1 MIPAFPVIDFP
12 GLPGTAPATQPS
24 AAPAQL
30 DGPLAT
36 RFPWRLTIAGK
47 AEYYDAAATNYLP
60 QSLSEAIVLLYICA
74 HPTEHMWQA
83 RSPEHEDGVDS
94 ALPLGMDPVGL
105 RKSIALWAARSL
117 RHDEDAEVMALALQL
132 WVDGHATF
140 ATPTDGSA
148 QKKNGSAPHW
158 TESYINLLTDGDPAR
173 RDYVLHR
180 MPLRDAHAAMH
191 ARFHAAG
198 IDCVTSAQRAARA
211 AAVDAQLA
219 ALNL

>member
-1 MIPAFPVIDFP
+1 MIPSFPVIDFP
-12 GLPGTAPATQPS
+12 GLPAAGHEPAVKDSLTPPAPP
-24 AAPAQL
+24 QL

-47 AEYYDAAATNYLP
+47 AEYYDAAATNCLP

-117 RHDEDAEVMALALQL
+117 RHDEDTEVMALALQL

-140 ATPTDGSA
+140 AAPADGSS
-148 QKKNGSAPHW
+148 QKKTDPRPIGLSPTSTSSPTETQPGETTCSTECPSAMP
-158 TESYINLLTDGDPAR
+158 TLPCMPVSTQPESIA
-173 RDYVLHR
+173 
-180 MPLRDAHAAMH
+180 
-191 ARFHAAG
+191 
-198 IDCVTSAQRAARA
+198 
-211 AAVDAQLA
+211 
-219 ALNL
+219 

>member
-12 GLPGTAPATQPS
+12 SLPGTAPAAQPAS
-24 AAPAQL
+24 QPAQL

-83 RSPEHEDGVDS
+83 RAPEHEDGVDS
-94 ALPLGMDPVGL
+94 VLPLGMDPVGL

-117 RHDEDAEVMALALQL
+117 RHDEDAELMALALQL

-148 QKKNGSAPHW
+148 QKKTDRLPTGLSPMSTSSP
-158 TESYINLLTDGDPAR
+158 TETQPDETTSS
-173 RDYVLHR
+173 
-180 MPLRDAHAAMH
+180 
-191 ARFHAAG
+191 
-198 IDCVTSAQRAARA
+198 IDCPCAMPTQQCMPDSTQPASIA
-211 AAVDAQLA
+211 
-219 ALNL
+219 

>member
-1 MIPAFPVIDFP
+1 MTHAFHVIDFP
-12 GLPGTAPATQPS
+12 GLSGAAPAAQPS
-24 AAPAQL
+24 AAPEQL

-105 RKSIALWAARSL
+105 RKSIAMWAARSL
-117 RHDEDAEVMALALQL
+117 RHDEDSEVMALALQL

-140 ATPTDGSA
+140 ATPVDGSA
-148 QKKNGSAPHW
+148 QKKTDPLPTGLSPTSTSSPTETQPDETTCSTACPSAMP
-158 TESYINLLTDGDPAR
+158 TLPCMPDFMQPESIA
-173 RDYVLHR
+173 
-180 MPLRDAHAAMH
+180 
-191 ARFHAAG
+191 
-198 IDCVTSAQRAARA
+198 
-211 AAVDAQLA
+211 
-219 ALNL
+219 

>member
-1 MIPAFPVIDFP
+1 MIPAFPIVDFQ
-12 GLPGTAPATQPS
+12 GLPGTAPAAQPAS
-24 AAPAQL
+24 APAQL

-47 AEYYDAAATNYLP
+47 AEYYDAAATNYIP

-140 ATPTDGSA
+140 ATPVDGSA
-148 QKKNGSAPHW
+148 QKKTDRLPIGLSHTSTSSA
-158 TESYINLLTDGDPAR
+158 TETQPDETMSSTDCPSA
-173 RDYVLHR
+173 
-180 MPLRDAHAAMH
+180 MPTQPCMPDSTQPESIA
-191 ARFHAAG
+191 
-198 IDCVTSAQRAARA
+198 
-211 AAVDAQLA
+211 
-219 ALNL
+219 